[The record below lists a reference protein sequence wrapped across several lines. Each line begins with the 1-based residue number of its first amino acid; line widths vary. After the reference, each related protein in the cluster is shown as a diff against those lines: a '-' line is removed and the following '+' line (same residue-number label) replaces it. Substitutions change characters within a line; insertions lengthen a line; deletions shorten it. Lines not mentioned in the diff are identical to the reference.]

1 MPLDLVRLREY
12 QREWDRL
19 HRPRRRRTRSQ
30 RERQR
35 AAQREWDRRHR
46 PRRRR
51 TRSQR
56 ERQRAAQRERRR
68 RLRAAAAGRA
78 AGETR
83 TPVAQM

>member
-1 MPLDLVRLREY
+1 MIRRRTRMPLDLVRLREY

-19 HRPRRRRTRSQ
+19 
-30 RERQR
+30 
-35 AAQREWDRRHR
+35 HR